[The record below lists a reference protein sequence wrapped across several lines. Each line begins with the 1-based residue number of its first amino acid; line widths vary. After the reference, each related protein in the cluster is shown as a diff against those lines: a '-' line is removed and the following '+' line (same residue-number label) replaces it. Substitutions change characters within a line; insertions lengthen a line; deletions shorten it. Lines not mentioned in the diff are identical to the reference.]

1 MDDHVTETRGA
12 VVLDQVRD
20 GYSSP
25 VSKHEDMPQ
34 KTRSYVRRAV
44 LAFSV
49 GILGLAL
56 LPAAA
61 FADTPA
67 SAPDAPHVSGL
78 QYIVVLVLIPAGL
91 FALVALFAAL
101 PSMISDKGYEPG
113 QSWRS
118 EPEWF
123 GGPRKGVEAADDVPA
138 GAIEASEADRGGTSG
153 TW

>member
-1 MDDHVTETRGA
+1 MSTHPEKSEQIRTYA
-12 VVLDQVRD
+12 
-20 GYSSP
+20 
-25 VSKHEDMPQ
+25 
-34 KTRSYVRRAV
+34 RRAV
-44 LAFSV
+44 GALSV

-56 LPAAA
+56 LPAVAL
-61 FADTPA
+61 ADTPS

-91 FALVALFAAL
+91 FAVVSLLAAL

-138 GAIEASEADRGGTSG
+138 TAIEASETDRGGTSG